1 MELALLVYIVDL
13 ITGLDSFLT
22 GLLKITV
29 AFSGAGLFLGFLV
42 SVMEKPYSLNQM
54 FMFIKKYY
62 PVKTLLAILFTVWII
77 PSQATMKY
85 IAAGYLIQTTF
96 ESEFVKET
104 VTLSQKA
111 VIKQLQVWSE
121 DNSDLQELI
130 KSVDLPL
137 SNNSTKK
144 ENNHD

>member
-22 GLLKITV
+22 KLLYITTACSAAGLLI
-29 AFSGAGLFLGFLV
+29 GFLV
-42 SVMEKPYSLNQM
+42 ATVEDVYSLKQM
-54 FMFIKKYY
+54 FAFIKKYY
-62 PVKTLLAILFTVWII
+62 PVKTLLAALFTVWLI

-85 IAAGYLIQTTF
+85 IAAGYLIQETF
-96 ESEFVKET
+96 ESEFVQET

-137 SNNSTKK
+137 PKSTIKE
-144 ENNHD
+144 ENNQ

>member
-22 GLLKITV
+22 KLLYITAACSAAGLLIGV
-29 AFSGAGLFLGFLV
+29 LASIIEEV
-42 SVMEKPYSLNQM
+42 YSLKQM
-54 FMFIKKYY
+54 LMFIKKYY
-62 PVKTLLAILFTVWII
+62 PVKTLLAALFTVWLI
-77 PSQATMKY
+77 PSQDTMKY
-85 IAAGYLIQTTF
+85 IAAGYLIQETF
-96 ESEFVKET
+96 ESEFVQET

-111 VIKQLQVWSE
+111 VIKQLHVWSE

-137 SNNSTKK
+137 PKSTIKE
-144 ENNHD
+144 ENNQ